1 MALEAELYS
10 FRLQPAN
17 ESAAVVLPVKWGVGR
32 GKPLSKSEQCFFTNL
47 SSWVQSGET
56 SMGYQTTALLVL
68 DLFQSCSVQYYTS
81 LCESVN

>member
-10 FRLQPAN
+10 FRLQTAN

-47 SSWVQSGET
+47 CLVGSSLEREVWDTQQLS
-56 SMGYQTTALLVL
+56 Y
-68 DLFQSCSVQYYTS
+68 
-81 LCESVN
+81 